1 MAQVCVV
8 IADGCV
14 DIIQE
19 DCPELREHI
28 RDLRDM
34 GCTVR
39 VKKFTNW
46 VDAHALEEKI
56 NG

>member
-1 MAQVCVV
+1 MTQVCVV

-28 RDLRDM
+28 KDLRDM

-46 VDAHALEEKI
+46 ADAHKLEDKI